1 MAGKEKKDY
10 GWEEACC
17 LGEAYGS
24 LDIVCIF
31 FFFLAELHIMWD
43 PSFSTKDLTRA
54 PCIGSKKS

>member
-31 FFFLAELHIMWD
+31 FFF
-43 PSFSTKDLTRA
+43 F
-54 PCIGSKKS
+54 G